1 MNRSSRTYEIISKG
15 PPFMSWEFQ
24 KQRRKRLVKKKYPQE
39 IMMANSPNV
48 VIQIYR
54 FKNFCELLTGS
65 TQRKPHSDISCTEY
79 EQPDSKGYVLRGSIS
94 RTLRKTD

>member
-1 MNRSSRTYEIISKG
+1 MGQQKLSNQKNRDKKIRIKRNRSSGTYGIISKG

-39 IMMANSPNV
+39 IMMENSPNV

-54 FKNFCELLTGS
+54 FKNFCELLTG
-65 TQRKPHSDISCTEY
+65 
-79 EQPDSKGYVLRGSIS
+79 
-94 RTLRKTD
+94 